1 MNQIEE
7 ARAKA
12 ILGLSHIS
20 NFWGFSKGMG
30 AIFGVLYLS
39 PNAVSLDELVDQ
51 VGITKGAIS
60 TNVRQLERLGLV
72 HKQVVMGERKD
83 YYEAETDFWKVVKGI
98 LREREKSE
106 FDRAIRTVSES
117 LVMVETAGDLSPEE
131 AVQAA
136 FYQKRMKNLADFF
149 KMLDNLVA
157 TLLAVDSL
165 RLNALDMLF
174 KKDSA

>member
-1 MNQIEE
+1 MSQIEE
-7 ARAKA
+7 AKA
-12 ILGLSHIS
+12 NTILGLSHIS

-39 PNAVSLDELVDQ
+39 PNALSLDELVEQ
-51 VGITKGAIS
+51 VGITKGAVS

-72 HKQVVMGERKD
+72 HKKVVMGERKD

-106 FDRAIRTVSES
+106 FDRAIRTVSDS
-117 LVMVETAGDLSPEE
+117 LVIVESAVDLSPEE
-131 AVQAA
+131 AVRAA
-136 FYQKRMKNLADFF
+136 FYQKRIKTLADFF
-149 KMLDNLVA
+149 KTLDSLVA

-174 KKDSA
+174 KKDNA